1 MSLLEGQVR
10 WLDRGR
16 QAIAALPEHVD
27 LSTAGSIREELL
39 TLINRGAE
47 TLIADMS
54 ATVSCDHAGTDT
66 LARVY
71 QRAAASGTE
80 LRLVVTAPVIRRVL
94 GISGLDRLV
103 SIYPVLEAAL
113 AAHRPAVVLPLV
125 SRAART
131 GTSGPG
137 RPDAVGSVIKLPVAA
152 LPDSRATA
160 ISPAVVWQALDAH
173 PDGIAL
179 ADDTGEIGL
188 VNRRLEEMFGYQ
200 HGELPGRSL
209 QILVPASHQL
219 FPGAWLTGA
228 RKDGT
233 AFPVQISLRP
243 VSARTGRFTLAV
255 IRDGTETTQRETPAA
270 ILDRDPAALAAQQR
284 HLEEILNRITSS
296 IIEVGVVLSTVA
308 DMSPG
313 GLDKRIDEAVRLLD
327 DIVRGI
333 YDAAFRP
340 PRGPH

>member
-10 WLDRGR
+10 WLDCGR
-16 QAIAALPEHVD
+16 QAIAALPEHVE
-27 LSTAGSIREELL
+27 LSTAGSIREQLL
-39 TLINRGAE
+39 TLINRGAQ

-54 ATVSCDHAGTDT
+54 ATVSCDHAGADT

-80 LRLVVTAPVIRRVL
+80 LRLVVTAPVVRRVL

-131 GTSGPG
+131 GAAGPA
-137 RPDAVGSVIKLPVAA
+137 RPDAVGSVIKLPFAA

-160 ISPAVVWQALDAH
+160 ITPAVVWQALDAL

-200 HGELPGRSL
+200 HGELTGRSL
-209 QILVPASHQL
+209 QILVPARFDIL
-219 FPGAWLTGA
+219 PGAWLTGT

-233 AFPVQISLRP
+233 AFPVHISLRP

-255 IRDGTETTQRETPAA
+255 IRDGR
-270 ILDRDPAALAAQQR
+270 
-284 HLEEILNRITSS
+284 S
-296 IIEVGVVLSTVA
+296 
-308 DMSPG
+308 
-313 GLDKRIDEAVRLLD
+313 
-327 DIVRGI
+327 
-333 YDAAFRP
+333 
-340 PRGPH
+340 

>member
-1 MSLLEGQVR
+1 MSRLEGHVR

-16 QAIAALPEHVD
+16 QAIVALPEHVD
-27 LSTAGSIREELL
+27 LSNAGSICEQLL

-54 ATVSCDHAGTDT
+54 ATVSCDHAGADT

-80 LRLVVTAPVIRRVL
+80 LRLVVTAPIIRRVL

-131 GTSGPG
+131 EAVGPA
-137 RPDAVGSVIKLPVAA
+137 RPAAVGSVIKLPVAA

-160 ISPAVVWQALDAH
+160 ITPAVVWQALDVL

-179 ADDTGEIGL
+179 ADDTGEIRL
-188 VNRRLEEMFGYQ
+188 VNRSLELMFGYQ

-209 QILVPASHQL
+209 QILVPVSSEML
-219 FPGAWLTGA
+219 PGASDAGWTQPPAPMLVSGAKWLTGA

-233 AFPVQISLRP
+233 AFPVQISLRR
-243 VSARTGRFTLAV
+243 VSARAGRFTLAV
-255 IRDGTETTQRETPAA
+255 IRDGTKTAPREKPAT
-270 ILDRDPAALAAQQR
+270 
-284 HLEEILNRITSS
+284 EIR
-296 IIEVGVVLSTVA
+296 
-308 DMSPG
+308 
-313 GLDKRIDEAVRLLD
+313 R
-327 DIVRGI
+327 
-333 YDAAFRP
+333 
-340 PRGPH
+340 